1 MLKTKKALLFYI
13 LLIFSA
19 PLTGFTTDEKISVS
33 VLDSSSVNGKE
44 IYLNDIARI
53 DSPEQAI
60 NDRLRKVFICR
71 SAEPGLSVT
80 LNINYVKSRAKQQG
94 IAIESIVWNG
104 SDHVTVETK
113 SVSLSMQEIQSS
125 AEAFITE
132 LIGNSSAKVSIK
144 PANELK
150 PIVLPNGK
158 VDIRTE
164 LVSPY
169 TVNDNT
175 LLRFVLSVDGH
186 DCEKRIIPFKVEI
199 IKDVVITAKDID
211 LHKVLSADDLVIV
224 SQNVGLSSSIFYT
237 KDELVGKRV
246 KRMVSKG
253 TLVTSDMV
261 EKPPIIKQG
270 DLVTIV
276 VESSSLRVTVQ
287 GKAMEN
293 GISGQVIRVI
303 NTSSMKE
310 VQAKIV
316 DEKTVKISL

>member
-1 MLKTKKALLFYI
+1 
-13 LLIFSA
+13 
-19 PLTGFTTDEKISVS
+19 
-33 VLDSSSVNGKE
+33 
-44 IYLNDIARI
+44 
-53 DSPEQAI
+53 
-60 NDRLRKVFICR
+60 
-71 SAEPGLSVT
+71 
-80 LNINYVKSRAKQQG
+80 
-94 IAIESIVWNG
+94 
-104 SDHVTVETK
+104 
-113 SVSLSMQEIQSS
+113 
-125 AEAFITE
+125 
-132 LIGNSSAKVSIK
+132 
-144 PANELK
+144 
-150 PIVLPNGK
+150 
-158 VDIRTE
+158 
-164 LVSPY
+164 
-169 TVNDNT
+169 
-175 LLRFVLSVDGH
+175 LRFVLSVDGH